1 MMKANQS
8 GEHKRDIILGYRD
21 SQDWD
26 RDCTEEDLEKIDQK
40 IADYYKQKE
49 LNAVHSLEHA
59 KRNVVEED
67 ARLLL
72 ELKEGKVAKK
82 QRHQ

>member
-1 MMKANQS
+1 MKTNQS
-8 GEHKRDIILGYRD
+8 EGHKRDIILGYRD

-26 RDCTEEDLEKIDQK
+26 RDCTEKDLEKIDQK

-59 KRNVVEED
+59 QAVMSNVSMICCG
-67 ARLLL
+67 
-72 ELKEGKVAKK
+72 ELSSFETIASIT
-82 QRHQ
+82 